1 MPVPTT
7 LEFQND
13 SDLKL
18 VVMHKRVNDVIL
30 QRIDDLL
37 DQYHAYK
44 SHQAKRHQI
53 LTLAFLYFST
63 EVWLKKS
70 EQLRTDV
77 NSRRKPAVERLYR
90 DVVSELSQLLG
101 IEINMLPMWFEDVF
115 GTGMVAHGFEVD
127 MTQGMFPQIRAEYF
141 TREQLEKC
149 RLYFLSGAA
158 YVKRAGMLKR
168 FNSSLYSHG
177 FNQPISENFSGY
189 VLGRNGQFYCHEHR
203 VGSGSDGGFFHSGYF
218 AGEPI
223 ICAGEIHVVNGEIRE
238 INNNSGHY
246 RPSTT
251 SLYTAVRLL
260 EARGVN
266 LNHVRVQSWEAGWHS
281 GRTFLDAF
289 GPKYN
294 LAPGMPANH
303 AFSSR
308 LNQ

>member
-44 SHQAKRHQI
+44 AHQATRHQI

-115 GTGMVAHGFEVD
+115 GTGMVSHGFEVD
-127 MTQGMFPQIRAEYF
+127 
-141 TREQLEKC
+141 
-149 RLYFLSGAA
+149 
-158 YVKRAGMLKR
+158 
-168 FNSSLYSHG
+168 
-177 FNQPISENFSGY
+177 
-189 VLGRNGQFYCHEHR
+189 
-203 VGSGSDGGFFHSGYF
+203 
-218 AGEPI
+218 
-223 ICAGEIHVVNGEIRE
+223 
-238 INNNSGHY
+238 
-246 RPSTT
+246 
-251 SLYTAVRLL
+251 
-260 EARGVN
+260 
-266 LNHVRVQSWEAGWHS
+266 
-281 GRTFLDAF
+281 
-289 GPKYN
+289 
-294 LAPGMPANH
+294 
-303 AFSSR
+303 
-308 LNQ
+308 